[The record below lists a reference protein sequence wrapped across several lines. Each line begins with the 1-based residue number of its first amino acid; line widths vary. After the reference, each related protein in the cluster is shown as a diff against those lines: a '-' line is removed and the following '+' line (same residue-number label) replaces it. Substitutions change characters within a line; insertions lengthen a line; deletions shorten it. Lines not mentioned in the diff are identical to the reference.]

1 MLFTIGHVR
10 NYEKQLH
17 QYGELVKLEGGYAFE
32 TKEDAYSQII
42 SLDKKD
48 VWGVWTMDGNW
59 ESDVDFSG
67 DYPTINKDLQIT
79 GRLEY
84 G

>member
-1 MLFTIGHVR
+1 
-10 NYEKQLH
+10 
-17 QYGELVKLEGGYAFE
+17 
-32 TKEDAYSQII
+32 
-42 SLDKKD
+42 
-48 VWGVWTMDGNW
+48 MDGNW